1 MRPGDRAI
9 RLDIG
14 ADIDFG
20 HGIERTSREGVM
32 GDQQALF
39 LCILASGSFG
49 ALLGGSFG
57 AVVGAVTWLS
67 GRAAGT
73 ILGFQM
79 ARAYESAAES
89 KLAPGPKGALIG
101 GTDGAIFLGSIGL
114 VGGVVASRTPV
125 PSEVLE
131 PTAAAAV
138 MLVGTCIVFG
148 MIALVLTRSGTHAVV
163 PLFARRCRALSS
175 VYISA
180 ARTACLWALSWAWSQ
195 ARRSHFCG
203 VSAAHSAL
211 SDRKQ
216 RPICRTACRNRCS
229 FSTSARCK

>member
-1 MRPGDRAI
+1 
-9 RLDIG
+9 
-14 ADIDFG
+14 
-20 HGIERTSREGVM
+20 M
-32 GDQQALF
+32 GDQQGLF
-39 LCILASGSFG
+39 LCILASGSFA

-57 AVVGAVTWLS
+57 AVVGAITWLS

-101 GTDGAIFLGSIGL
+101 GTDGAVFLGSIGVL
-114 VGGVVASRTPV
+114 VGAVVASRTPV

-148 MIALVLTRSGTHAVV
+148 MMALVLTRSGTHAVV
-163 PLFARRCRALSS
+163 PLFGASLLGAVVGLYCGRSYGLFMGLVLGLVAGT
-175 VYISA
+175 VIA
-180 ARTACLWALSWAWSQ
+180 FLWGP
-195 ARRSHFCG
+195 RRS
-203 VSAAHSAL
+203 
-211 SDRKQ
+211 
-216 RPICRTACRNRCS
+216 
-229 FSTSARCK
+229 